1 MDNHH
6 QSRAMLR
13 MTEQAKPDYSQRQVL
28 PDLIRVWALI
38 GIVLVNVGAFAWPLE
53 QLYFEGGLTRQVDK
67 LANTIV
73 SALFMAKSY
82 ALFSLMFGMGLAF
95 QINSALRKGVK
106 AGPRHARR
114 MSGLFLIGVLHA
126 SFFYIGDVLMTYAI
140 MGGLLYAFRL
150 QSIKAL
156 TVIGISLLV
165 LQAAIYFL
173 FAGGLYLAETVAE
186 DTSYIDELAK
196 SIERAHVAFG
206 SGTFIEATSYRI
218 SMLPLLIVNGVLVGG
233 ASIFGYFLLGLAIVK
248 KGYIH
253 TPNAVFWKKCRWV
266 ALPIGLLASIFAAI
280 IYTASESTASSTNLM
295 GIAIITLAAP
305 LSAFGYAGLIAKYA
319 AGRQTKLKTFLARA
333 GTATLSA
340 YLLQSVILSLIFSAY
355 GLGLFGQ
362 LGAANAILI
371 GLATGIASLVFVSC
385 WRLYFPRGPAEII
398 LRRWTYL
405 GKT

>member
-1 MDNHH
+1 
-6 QSRAMLR
+6 
-13 MTEQAKPDYSQRQVL
+13 MTEQARPDYSQRQVL

-53 QLYFEGGLTRQVDK
+53 QLYFDGGLTRGADRF
-67 LANTIV
+67 ANTLV

-114 MSGLFLIGVLHA
+114 MAGLFLIGVLHA
-126 SFFYIGDVLMTYAI
+126 SFFYVGDVLMTYAI
-140 MGGLLYAFRL
+140 LGALLYAFRMN
-150 QSIKAL
+150 SIKAL
-156 TVIGISLLV
+156 TIVGITLLI
-165 LQAAIYFL
+165 LQAALYFL

-186 DTSYIDELAK
+186 DTSFLDETAK

-206 SGTFIEATSYRI
+206 AGTFVEASAYRI
-218 SMLPLLIVNGVLVGG
+218 SMLPLLLINGVLAGG
-233 ASIFGYFLLGLAIVK
+233 LGIFGYFLLGLAIVK

-253 TPNAVFWKKCRWV
+253 TPNASFWKKCRWV
-266 ALPIGLLASIFAAI
+266 ALPIGLISSTLATI
-280 IYTASESTASSTNLM
+280 IYTSSESTISSANLT
-295 GIAIITLAAP
+295 GIALITLSAP

-319 AGRQTKLKTFLARA
+319 AGRQSRLKTFLARA

-340 YLLQSVILSLIFSAY
+340 YLLQSVILSFIFSAY

-385 WRLYFPRGPAEII
+385 WRLYFTRGPAEII

-405 GKT
+405 GKL